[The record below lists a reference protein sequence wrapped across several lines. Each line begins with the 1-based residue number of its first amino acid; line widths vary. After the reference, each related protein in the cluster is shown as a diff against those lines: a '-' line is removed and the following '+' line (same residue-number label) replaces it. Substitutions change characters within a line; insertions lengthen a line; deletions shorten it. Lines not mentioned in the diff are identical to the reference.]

1 MICMNTRPIVKGHR
15 LVSMRPLVSCLF
27 PTFYS
32 NFTVFFDQCFHVV
45 EGHTMIMWL
54 VSLLPSFTA
63 ILQYFSTSVYI
74 AASAIWEIR
83 RKPPDEMRSPMGN
96 AEDSNFEE

>member
-1 MICMNTRPIVKGHR
+1 M
-15 LVSMRPLVSCLF
+15 LSCSGRS
-27 PTFYS
+27 YDDY
-32 NFTVFFDQCFHVV
+32 VAGID
-45 EGHTMIMWL
+45 
-54 VSLLPSFTA
+54 LLPSFTA